1 MSAGGHSGRKGQE
14 IERYGL
20 SRKPLFIAKTVVP
33 HGKKTCPRR
42 RRSCDST
49 QELDGEVTSC
59 RSRCCGSAGV
69 VWSKHAVIHHVARS
83 RWKAHLEVTRV
94 PMNDSSKV
102 RDFVVKNFLFGDGES
117 LKDDTSFIEEGI
129 IDSTGILELIMFLEE
144 TYRIEIKDSELVPD
158 NMDSLQNIARFVQKK
173 TGGSA
178 AAEA

>member
-1 MSAGGHSGRKGQE
+1 
-14 IERYGL
+14 
-20 SRKPLFIAKTVVP
+20 
-33 HGKKTCPRR
+33 
-42 RRSCDST
+42 
-49 QELDGEVTSC
+49 
-59 RSRCCGSAGV
+59 
-69 VWSKHAVIHHVARS
+69 
-83 RWKAHLEVTRV
+83 V

-117 LKDDTSFIEEGI
+117 LKDDTSFIKEGI

-144 TYRIEIKDSELVPD
+144 TYGIEIKDTELVPD